1 MGRIIPYIMEKMFD
15 TTNQIIYV
23 STPCHLIEDTDMVL
37 ACLRHCWFGT
47 TDIHN
52 EAATISVSSATRSM
66 GLWPEAWQ
74 PMAWQSSWSIDGF
87 RLTDKHH
94 KHLVIILR
102 RPTGYWKKNDKQK
115 KCVGLLI
122 GCWLYLRLRVRLY
135 SNGSI
140 GHAVHL
146 RTSNPTDFRFLR
158 VQHVHPLSTPC
169 HQIKEFT
176 AVSKLT
182 FGEVPW
188 LLECNE

>member
-1 MGRIIPYIMEKMFD
+1 MVPQHRGRTPASLETHMLHMLVHCGAYGDVIHAAVVTIVYWLVVLTILKNIKSMGRIIPYIMEKMFD

-102 RPTGYWKKNDKQK
+102 RPTGYWKKMINK
-115 KCVGLLI
+115 K
-122 GCWLYLRLRVRLY
+122 
-135 SNGSI
+135 S
-140 GHAVHL
+140 A
-146 RTSNPTDFRFLR
+146 
-158 VQHVHPLSTPC
+158 
-169 HQIKEFT
+169 
-176 AVSKLT
+176 
-182 FGEVPW
+182 
-188 LLECNE
+188 